1 MRNQYP
7 GQRRAHTQAGV
18 KVLGLELRDAE
29 YGCLLCL
36 GFLVVV
42 SITNAVRRALNLQP

>member
-7 GQRRAHTQAGV
+7 GRRRAHAQAGV

-36 GFLVVV
+36 GFLFVV
-42 SITNAVRRALNLQP
+42 SITNAVRQLLNSRP